1 VAWAWHQEAAA
12 ELRASLLT
20 AAQLLSE
27 AESRQSDP
35 APEPVLPQAPQALD
49 QTSAGMQEEV
59 GLAPEEVVSSWL
71 LCDLCLEMLR
81 QQVREET
88 VAGPRAGLC
97 APVLATWDIRS
108 QNR

>member
-1 VAWAWHQEAAA
+1 VAWALQQEAAE
-12 ELRASLLT
+12 ELRASRLP
-20 AAQLLSE
+20 AAQWLSE
-27 AESRQSDP
+27 AESLQSDP
-35 APEPVLPQAPQALD
+35 VPEPVLPQAPQALD
-49 QTSAGMQEEV
+49 QTSAGRQEV